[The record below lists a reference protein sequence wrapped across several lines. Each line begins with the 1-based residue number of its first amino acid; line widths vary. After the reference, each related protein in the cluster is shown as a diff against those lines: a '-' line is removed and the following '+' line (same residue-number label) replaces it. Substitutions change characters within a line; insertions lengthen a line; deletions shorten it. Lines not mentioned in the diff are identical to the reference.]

1 MASDRK
7 FHTSVNNTD
16 IIQQSEDGGGIKLTT
31 NGKFIFGAKH
41 QNVIDQLTDENYNG
55 TVDVNAN
62 NQSFIAVMNEDSHA
76 IEVEVPINHFTS
88 LEIPTDNVVTST
100 QTQPNEQN
108 NKGCDYI
115 EYPPYTWIDP
125 SGKVNIVK
133 RPSGEISSFTTFINH
148 ENDYKKLG
156 WGNYGVSSAKLFWND
171 TYPNY
176 TYSDGTKT
184 PNEPNLKEKIKDP
197 SNLTFDEALYNF
209 LKLVTDFSNSIND
222 KTKYDKLSTDTN
234 DDEIRYVKIYNYD
247 TFQYNNPEK
256 IYIGTDAILYALPLS
271 LKIMMARGI
280 YNSGWITTVSRLL
293 VTTRKLAKAKDPQ
306 TKLGITE
313 EESTNGG
320 KDPLTK
326 TKLNSLSDVQ
336 KLNKYAKQIDDI
348 LALYNND
355 KTNFLK
361 ALKDEF
367 DRFYNKLVDQR
378 KEPNSI
384 SFQQRFKDN
393 ESEFRKFYN
402 EYNQKALDG
411 ALNVIDCPNSPI
423 LMPRSYAPPKTT
435 TKTTTKTTPTQAPTP
450 TPEETQEDIYEAN
463 FLPLI
468 ENDYIS
474 IGYSLDCSAA
484 NSAAINDVISGR
496 EGETF
501 SASDLGSDI
510 KITPTELTE
519 IDTYIVFAKTVG
531 QKDYKN
537 GVINPNTLLDIA
549 SICKSLGIRALISC
563 AREGHRCKTTSGR
576 VSRHMI
582 GTGLDIGGFLYID
595 NTKPIKNQNNWITKG
610 TKVVRTAIAVPPA
623 FKKICDEFVA
633 AALTLPGAKRDAEGG
648 AQRGVL
654 WYFNAASKGGNHF
667 DHVHYSNKELYAG
680 WKPKCV
686 PKLFDCT
693 SDDCA
698 ALAGSNA
705 PCC

>member
-108 NKGCDYI
+108 NKECDYI
-115 EYPPYTWIDP
+115 EYLPIRSILP
-125 SGKVNIVK
+125 SGKIDKSLKV
-133 RPSGEISSFTTFINH
+133 SGVISSITTFINH

-156 WGNYGVSSAKLFWND
+156 WGNYGVSSAKLFWNE

-176 TYSDGTKT
+176 TYSDGEKY
-184 PNEPNLKEKIKDP
+184 PYFPNLKAKIKDP
-197 SNLTFDEALYNF
+197 SNLTFDEALFNF
-209 LKLVTDFSNSIND
+209 VEVTTDFERSIND
-222 KTKYDKLSTDTN
+222 KTKADKILNDTN
-234 DDEIRYVKIYNYD
+234 DDQIRYIKLYNGE
-247 TFQYNNPEK
+247 TLQYEDPIK
-256 IYIGTDAILYALPLS
+256 YYIVTDAPLIAFPSS
-271 LKIMMARGI
+271 LRIMMSRGI
-280 YNSGWITTVSRLL
+280 YNSGYITTVSRLL
-293 VTTRKLAKAKDPQ
+293 VTTHKLAKAKDPQ

-326 TKLNSLSDVQ
+326 TKLNSLSDSQ

-367 DRFYNKLVDQR
+367 DRFYNKFVDQR
-378 KEPNSI
+378 REPNS
-384 SFQQRFKDN
+384 SAFQQRFKDN

-411 ALNVIDCPNSPI
+411 ALNVIDCPNQPI
-423 LMPRSYAPPKTT
+423 LMPRSYAPPQTQQTTTT
-435 TKTTTKTTPTQAPTP
+435 TKTTTKTTPTP
-450 TPEETQEDIYEAN
+450 TPEEEQEDIYEAN

-474 IGYSLDCSAA
+474 VGYSLDCSDVT
-484 NSAAINDVISGR
+484 SRVINDVISSK
-496 EGETF
+496 EETF
-501 SASDLGSDI
+501 SALELGSDI

-531 QKDYKN
+531 EKDYKN

-549 SICKSLGIRALISC
+549 SICKSLGLRALISC

-610 TKVVRTAIAVPPA
+610 TKAVRSAKAVPPA

-654 WYFNAASKGGNHF
+654 WYFNATSKGGNHF
-667 DHVHYSNKELYAG
+667 DHVHYSNKELYIG

-686 PKLFDCT
+686 PKSFDCS